1 MKILNLI
8 RTSVDGNVTRGSL
21 YIDGAKYADTIEP
34 APHWCK
40 GAIPPGYY
48 RVHVTYSPKFKRLM
62 PILADVPGFS
72 GIRIHT
78 GTKAEHT
85 QGCICINKPSSAP
98 LTEYLKTLIE
108 NGEEITIH
116 ISARAH
122 DGVQ

>member
-1 MKILNLI
+1 MKLLNLI

-21 YIDGAKYADTIEP
+21 YIDGEKYADTIEP

-40 GAIPPGYY
+40 GAIPPGAY
-48 RVHVTYSPKFKRLM
+48 RVWVTYSPKFKRYM

-85 QGCICINKPSSAP
+85 QGCICINKKSSKP
-98 LTEYLKTLIE
+98 LTDLLEKWLE
-108 NGEEITIH
+108 NDEKITIH
-116 ISARAH
+116 ISDGAH
-122 DGVQ
+122 DGMC